1 METADK
7 IDTRG
12 GKPLN
17 QVWTVGNFLSVS
29 RILALPIL
37 IWVHQANNFQPNLEM
52 KLIILYMVLSDFLDG
67 FASRA
72 LNQVSE
78 MGKWLDPLAD
88 KICAGVLFTYVWY
101 IDLMPS
107 WLFAFILLRD
117 LFIVAGSLIIK
128 KKRGKVAMSV
138 MAGKIAVNVLAL
150 YWLVL
155 VFLPEM
161 TQLILIL
168 KYSSAFMLALSSY
181 VYLRRMIDILN
192 GASFK

>member
-7 IDTRG
+7 IDTPG
-12 GKPLN
+12 VKPLN

-37 IWVHQANNFQPNLEM
+37 IWLHQANNFQPNLEM
-52 KLIILYMVLSDFLDG
+52 KLIIVYMVLSDFLDG

-78 MGKWLDPLAD
+78 MGKWLDPVAD
-88 KICAGVLFTYVWY
+88 KVCAAVLFTYVWY

-107 WLFAFILLRD
+107 WLFAIILLRD
-117 LFIVAGSLIIK
+117 VFILVGSLIIK

-168 KYSSAFMLALSSY
+168 KYSSVFMLVLSSY
-181 VYLRRMIDILN
+181 IYLRRMIDILN
-192 GASFK
+192 GASYK